1 MTLPTTSSAVGNSPR
16 PPSRRTRDTG
26 AVRAQPGQGT
36 SGVQLGDRLDDHDRG
51 DDDEDRD
58 RVAQFTRH
66 RRQHT
71 DSDEQ
76 RRQRLGQALAELA

>member
-1 MTLPTTSSAVGNSPR
+1 
-16 PPSRRTRDTG
+16 
-26 AVRAQPGQGT
+26 
-36 SGVQLGDRLDDHDRG
+36 VQLGDRLDDHDRG